1 MKNKTENKRKI
12 DELVSTDSTSAIKG
26 IAGIMFMFL
35 LGFSLL
41 FSSCDNPLFIKA
53 TGLYEVTFSTNG
65 GTSIDSYRTD
75 EIREE
80 PYTSR
85 AEYTFVAWY
94 MTSDFSDEAVT
105 FPLEITKDTTLYA
118 RWQQEFTVSFETNG
132 GDEIESYKTGLIQ
145 ESPDTS
151 RTNYI
156 FDGWYTTSDFSGDA
170 VNFPYTITKPV
181 TLYAKWIPTY
191 LVAFECNGGGAI
203 SSYRASEISSSPQT
217 SRDGY
222 DFIAWYTDPA
232 FTSAV
237 EFPYMLTADTT
248 LYAKW
253 QQKFTVSFEANG
265 GTSVASYKTAVISS
279 SPQTSRTGY
288 SFVAWYTDESFTSEV
303 EFPYTLT
310 ADTTLYAKWRQIYT
324 ATFETNGGTS
334 VSAIQAEIID
344 SSPATTK
351 TDCGFGGWYSTED
364 FSEGTQI
371 EFPYTVTSDIT
382 LYAKW
387 IAVQCTITYYA
398 NGATGGTVP
407 ESTTVDKGS
416 AYTVLGNTGNLEK
429 TGYAFTKWN
438 ARADGIGSSYSAGST
453 ITVTGD
459 ISLYAQWGKDYAAM
473 IAVEGGT
480 FSQGGSHDVT
490 LSGFYIAQYETTY
503 ELWKEVS
510 AWASAQENDWNVGS
524 ANKGVTTNDSYTDW
538 EPATNV
544 SWYEAVT
551 WCNAYSEMKGL
562 TPCYYSD
569 SSYTT
574 VYRDCSSAGYV
585 YWNKSANGYRLPTES
600 EWEYAAKGGPSQKAY
615 TYSGSNTVGDVAW
628 YSGNSGSE
636 THPVGTKKA
645 NSLGIYDMSGNVAEW
660 CGTSYYSYS
669 SDAQTNPNYW
679 GYDYYNSSYGWC
691 FYQPIY
697 RGGSWDD
704 SATVAT
710 VTCRRYQTSTTYGYA
725 YGIYSSRYIGFRVAR
740 NAD

>member
-1 MKNKTENKRKI
+1 MTRELITENKHKI
-12 DELVSTDSTSAIKG
+12 DKLVSTDSTSAIKG
-26 IAGIMFMFL
+26 LRGIMFIFL
-35 LGFSLL
+35 LAFSLL

-75 EIREE
+75 EIKEE

-85 AEYTFVAWY
+85 AEYTFVAWHR
-94 MTSDFSDEAVT
+94 TSDFSDEAVT

-118 RWQQEFTVSFETNG
+118 KWQQEFTVSFETNG

-170 VNFPYTITKPV
+170 VNFPCTITKPI

-191 LVAFECNGGGAI
+191 LVSFECNGGGAI
-203 SSYRASEISSSPQT
+203 SSYRASEISFSPET

-237 EFPYMLTADTT
+237 EFLYTLTADTT
-248 LYAKW
+248 FYAKW
-253 QQKFTVSFEANG
+253 QQKFTVIFEANG
-265 GTSVASYKTAVISS
+265 GTSVSALQTGYIES
-279 SPQTSRTGY
+279 SPS
-288 SFVAWYTDESFTSEV
+288 
-303 EFPYTLT
+303 
-310 ADTTLYAKWRQIYT
+310 
-324 ATFETNGGTS
+324 
-334 VSAIQAEIID
+334 
-344 SSPATTK
+344 TTK

-407 ESTTVDKGS
+407 ESATVDKGS
-416 AYTVLGNTGNLEK
+416 AYTVLGNTGILEK

-438 ARADGIGSSYSAGST
+438 ARADGIGSSYSAGSS

-459 ISLYAQWGKDYAAM
+459 ISLYAQWGKDYAVM

-503 ELWKEVS
+503 ELWEEVR
-510 AWASAQENDWNVGS
+510 AWASAQETDWNVGS
-524 ANKGVTTNDSYTDW
+524 ANKGVTTNDSFTDW
-538 EPATNV
+538 EPATKV

-569 SSYTT
+569 FSYKN
-574 VYRDCSSAGYV
+574 VYRDYSSFGYV

-615 TYSGSNTVGDVAW
+615 TYSGSNSVSTVAW

-636 THPVGTKKA
+636 THPVGTKA
-645 NSLGIYDMSGNVAEW
+645 PNSLGIYDMSGNVAEW

-679 GYDYYNSSYGWC
+679 EHYYSYGSSYNGC

-697 RGGSWDD
+697 RGGDWNKGS
-704 SATVAT
+704 SYAT
-710 VTCRRYQTSTTYGYA
+710 VTYRNYYSYGTN
-725 YGIYSSRYIGFRVAR
+725 ISSSIGFRVAR
-740 NAD
+740 NAE